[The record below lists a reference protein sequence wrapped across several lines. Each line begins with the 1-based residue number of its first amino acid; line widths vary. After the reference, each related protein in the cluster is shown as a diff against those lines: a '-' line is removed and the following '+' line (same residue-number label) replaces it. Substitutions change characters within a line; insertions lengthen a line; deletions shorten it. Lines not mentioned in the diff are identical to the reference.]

1 MIIFP
6 AIDIKDGKC
15 VRLRQGRFDDVTI
28 YSDNPVE
35 IAKKW
40 EKEGCQYLHLVDLDG
55 AVNGIP
61 NNIELIKEIVSSV
74 SIPVQIGGGIRSR
87 KIVDILLECGVER
100 VIIGTLAVRNPEL
113 LEQLIRDYGNRIV
126 VSIDANDGFVAVD
139 GWINLSS
146 INSIEFAKDLEKIG
160 VKTIV
165 YTDISK
171 DGMMK
176 GPNFKVYEELKKKV
190 NINIIASGGISSAG
204 DVKKLKEI
212 GVYGCIV
219 GKAIYSGAVKITEL
233 LKYQIIKD

>member
-55 AVNGIP
+55 AIHGIP
-61 NNIELIKEIVSSV
+61 NNLELIKEIVSSV

-87 KIVDILLECGVER
+87 KTVDILLECGVER

-113 LEQLIRDYGNRIV
+113 LEQLIKDYGNRIV

-146 INSIEFAKDLEKIG
+146 INSIEFAKDLERIG

-190 NINIIASGGISSAG
+190 NINIIASGGISSVG

>member
-35 IAKKW
+35 IAQKW

-55 AVNGIP
+55 AIQGIP
-61 NNIELIKEIVSSV
+61 NNLELIKEIVSSV

-87 KIVDILLECGVER
+87 KTVDVLFECGVER

-190 NINIIASGGISSAG
+190 NINIIASGGISSAE

-233 LKYQIIKD
+233 LKYQIVKD